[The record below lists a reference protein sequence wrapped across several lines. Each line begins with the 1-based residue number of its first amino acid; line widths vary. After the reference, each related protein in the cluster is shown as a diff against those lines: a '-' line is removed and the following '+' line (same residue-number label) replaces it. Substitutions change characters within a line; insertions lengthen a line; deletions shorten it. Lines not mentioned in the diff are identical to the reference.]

1 MEPKPKDERVTFRLD
16 RQLHQLLKQ
25 HPRSKQGVAMSVV
38 IRDILLDHCR
48 IYCSD
53 GTDRKFTNKVNK

>member
-1 MEPKPKDERVTFRLD
+1 MDEPKPKDERVTFRLD

-48 IYCSD
+48 IYCND
-53 GTDRKFTNKVNK
+53 QNRIIKNKINK